1 LGKEQSHKLDE
12 ALRSLPAVHQVLRR
26 LEHLKVPA
34 ALLTAQVRSAL
45 DRRRREILSGESSC
59 TTPIEECVEQN
70 IRRFLKPSLT
80 PVINATGVVLHTNL
94 GRAPLPPFVP
104 NAGYSNLE
112 YDLETGKRGKR
123 DAHTSELLEALLGR
137 PAIVVNNNAATVYL
151 VLHELAAGREA
162 VVSRGELI
170 EIGDGFRI
178 PEIMSRS
185 GALLREIGTTNRTR
199 IEDYSKAMSERT
211 GLILRVHPSNFHM
224 SGFAS
229 RPELGDLAA
238 LGRLHGVPVYEDL
251 GSGCLVNLR
260 PFGIEEPTVPESL
273 AAGVDL
279 VSFSG
284 DKLLGGPQC
293 GIIAGKMEL
302 IARLRANPMYRA
314 LRVDKLIIEALQ
326 TTLRHLLLQ
335 EWEMVPAMRMI
346 MASEGVLQTRAQRVA
361 AHLTGIECL
370 VRSGNSPI
378 GGGSTPDQTL
388 PSWVVELSVV
398 NPAQF
403 ERKLRHLPI
412 PVIARVEK
420 ERVILDM
427 RTVSDEEV
435 TALVAGVV
443 DASR

>member
-1 LGKEQSHKLDE
+1 LDKEQSHKLDE

-26 LEHLKVPA
+26 LEHLKLPA
-34 ALLTAQVRSAL
+34 ALLTAEVRSAL
-45 DRRRREILSGESSC
+45 ERRRKDILSGESSC

-70 IRRFLKPSLT
+70 IRRFLKASLT

-94 GRAPLPPFVP
+94 GRAPLASFVP
-104 NAGYSNLE
+104 NTGYSNLE

-137 PAIVVNNNAATVYL
+137 PAIVVNNNAAAVYL
-151 VLHELAAGREA
+151 VLHELVAGREA

-185 GALLREIGTTNRTR
+185 GALLREVGTTNRTR

-211 GLILRVHPSNFHM
+211 GLILRVHPSNFHI

-229 RPELGDLAA
+229 RPELDDLAA
-238 LGRLHGVPVYEDL
+238 LGKLHGVPVYEDL
-251 GSGCLVNLR
+251 GSGCLVDLR
-260 PFGIEEPTVPESL
+260 PFGIEEPTVAESL

-293 GIIAGKMEL
+293 GIIAGNMDL

-335 EWEMVPAMRMI
+335 EWELVPATCMI
-346 MASEGVLQTRAQRVA
+346 MASESVLRTRAERVA
-361 AHLTGIECL
+361 VHLTGVECL
-370 VRSGNSPI
+370 VRAGNSPI

-388 PSWVVELSVV
+388 PSWVVELSVI

-412 PVIARVEK
+412 PVIARIEK

-435 TALVAGVV
+435 PALVAGVV